1 MIWFR
6 IFFIDRRWCGMAA
19 VVMIGG
25 CSWVMPWPA
34 RYLDRVT
41 GSATQEQVAQHLE
54 RPLVERSLEDGGT
67 VWEYRYTGV
76 SSPMLLPITE
86 AWCIEYTLLFDP
98 QKVLRY
104 WLRKDC
110 GQSLDLNS
118 ASANE
123 LRTLPGLRGVDVSRI
138 IAGRPYQSRDELLTR
153 EIVPQ
158 PTWEVIK
165 DQISANLH

>member
-1 MIWFR
+1 ME
-6 IFFIDRRWCGMAA
+6 FFVFHRFWVIA
-19 VVMIGG
+19 VGLSLSG

-41 GSATQEQVAQHLE
+41 GSATQDQVAQRLE
-54 RPLVERSLEDGGT
+54 RPQVERALDDGET

-86 AWCIEYTLLFDP
+86 AWCIEYKLLFDP

-110 GQSLDLNS
+110 GQPLDLNS
-118 ASANE
+118 ASAND
-123 LRTLPGLRGVDVSRI
+123 LRILPGLRGVDVNRI
-138 IAGRPYQSRDELLTR
+138 IAGRPYRAIDELAQR
-153 EIVPQ
+153 EIIPQ
-158 PTWEVIK
+158 AIWNQIK
-165 DQISANLH
+165 DQIIAKPK

>member
-1 MIWFR
+1 MAQISIWSSLV
-6 IFFIDRRWCGMAA
+6 G
-19 VVMIGG
+19 
-25 CSWVMPWPA
+25 
-34 RYLDRVT
+34 
-41 GSATQEQVAQHLE
+41 
-54 RPLVERSLEDGGT
+54 LVERSLEDGGT

-98 QKVLRY
+98 QQVLRY

-165 DQISANLH
+165 DQISANPH

>member
-1 MIWFR
+1 MPLVVVRPRKDIDTLRGTIPVILR
-6 IFFIDRRWCGMAA
+6 IGQVQTGGPNFNMVILGRTGRTLVRRWGNG
-19 VVMIGG
+19 V
-25 CSWVMPWPA
+25 
-34 RYLDRVT
+34 
-41 GSATQEQVAQHLE
+41 
-54 RPLVERSLEDGGT
+54 
-67 VWEYRYTGV
+67 GV
-76 SSPMLLPITE
+76 SLHGREQPHAAADHGSLVH
-86 AWCIEYTLLFDP
+86 IEYTLLFDP
-98 QKVLRY
+98 QQVLRY

-158 PTWEVIK
+158 PGR
-165 DQISANLH
+165 

>member
-1 MIWFR
+1 MAQISIWSSLV
-6 IFFIDRRWCGMAA
+6 G
-19 VVMIGG
+19 
-25 CSWVMPWPA
+25 
-34 RYLDRVT
+34 
-41 GSATQEQVAQHLE
+41 
-54 RPLVERSLEDGGT
+54 LVERSLEDGGT

-165 DQISANLH
+165 GQISANLH

>member
-1 MIWFR
+1 LV
-6 IFFIDRRWCGMAA
+6 G
-19 VVMIGG
+19 
-25 CSWVMPWPA
+25 
-34 RYLDRVT
+34 
-41 GSATQEQVAQHLE
+41 
-54 RPLVERSLEDGGT
+54 LVERSLENGGT
-67 VWEYRYTGV
+67 VREYRYTGV
-76 SSPMLLPITE
+76 SGPMLLPITE

>member
-1 MIWFR
+1 MPLVVVRPRKDIDTLRGTIPVILR
-6 IFFIDRRWCGMAA
+6 IGQVQTGGPNFNMVILGRTGRTLVRRWGNG
-19 VVMIGG
+19 VG
-25 CSWVMPWPA
+25 
-34 RYLDRVT
+34 D
-41 GSATQEQVAQHLE
+41 
-54 RPLVERSLEDGGT
+54 
-67 VWEYRYTGV
+67 RYTGV
-76 SSPMLLPITE
+76 SSPMLLLITE
-86 AWCIEYTLLFDP
+86 AWCIECTLLFDP
-98 QKVLRY
+98 QQVLRY

-158 PTWEVIK
+158 PGR
-165 DQISANLH
+165 

>member
-1 MIWFR
+1 M
-6 IFFIDRRWCGMAA
+6 
-19 VVMIGG
+19 
-25 CSWVMPWPA
+25 
-34 RYLDRVT
+34 
-41 GSATQEQVAQHLE
+41 
-54 RPLVERSLEDGGT
+54 
-67 VWEYRYTGV
+67 GV
-76 SSPMLLPITE
+76 SLHGREQPHAAADHGSLVH
-86 AWCIEYTLLFDP
+86 IEYTLLFDP
-98 QKVLRY
+98 QQVLRY

-158 PTWEVIK
+158 PGR
-165 DQISANLH
+165 

>member
-1 MIWFR
+1 MTQISIWSSLV
-6 IFFIDRRWCGMAA
+6 G
-19 VVMIGG
+19 
-25 CSWVMPWPA
+25 
-34 RYLDRVT
+34 
-41 GSATQEQVAQHLE
+41 
-54 RPLVERSLEDGGT
+54 LVERSLEDGGT

-165 DQISANLH
+165 DQISANPH

>member
-1 MIWFR
+1 VTQISIWSSLV
-6 IFFIDRRWCGMAA
+6 G
-19 VVMIGG
+19 
-25 CSWVMPWPA
+25 
-34 RYLDRVT
+34 
-41 GSATQEQVAQHLE
+41 
-54 RPLVERSLEDGGT
+54 LVERSLEDGGT

-165 DQISANLH
+165 DQISANPH

>member
-1 MIWFR
+1 MAQISIWSSLV
-6 IFFIDRRWCGMAA
+6 G
-19 VVMIGG
+19 
-25 CSWVMPWPA
+25 
-34 RYLDRVT
+34 
-41 GSATQEQVAQHLE
+41 
-54 RPLVERSLEDGGT
+54 LVERSLEDGGT

-153 EIVPQ
+153 KIVPQ

-165 DQISANLH
+165 GQISANLH

>member
-1 MIWFR
+1 MAQISIWSSLV
-6 IFFIDRRWCGMAA
+6 G
-19 VVMIGG
+19 
-25 CSWVMPWPA
+25 
-34 RYLDRVT
+34 
-41 GSATQEQVAQHLE
+41 
-54 RPLVERSLEDGGT
+54 LVERSLEDGGA

-153 EIVPQ
+153 EIAPQ

>member
-1 MIWFR
+1 MAQISIWSSLV
-6 IFFIDRRWCGMAA
+6 G
-19 VVMIGG
+19 
-25 CSWVMPWPA
+25 
-34 RYLDRVT
+34 
-41 GSATQEQVAQHLE
+41 
-54 RPLVERSLEDGGT
+54 LVERSLEDGGT

-98 QKVLRY
+98 QQVLRY

-138 IAGRPYQSRDELLTR
+138 IAGCPYQSRDELLTR

-158 PTWEVIK
+158 PGR
-165 DQISANLH
+165 

>member
-1 MIWFR
+1 MTQISIWSSLV
-6 IFFIDRRWCGMAA
+6 G
-19 VVMIGG
+19 
-25 CSWVMPWPA
+25 
-34 RYLDRVT
+34 
-41 GSATQEQVAQHLE
+41 
-54 RPLVERSLEDGGT
+54 LVERSLEDGGT

>member
-1 MIWFR
+1 M
-6 IFFIDRRWCGMAA
+6 
-19 VVMIGG
+19 
-25 CSWVMPWPA
+25 A
-34 RYLDRVT
+34 RYQLSFVLARFNLDAHISIWSSLV
-41 GSATQEQVAQHLE
+41 G
-54 RPLVERSLEDGGT
+54 LVERSLEDGGT

-86 AWCIEYTLLFDP
+86 AWSIEYTLLFDP

-138 IAGRPYQSRDELLTR
+138 IAGGPYQSRDELLTR

-165 DQISANLH
+165 DQISANLHWMSNEAVRL

>member
-1 MIWFR
+1 MKKRVQMISISSPR
-6 IFFIDRRWCGMAA
+6 CLLLLSVLEKTYTPCA
-19 VVMIGG
+19 
-25 CSWVMPWPA
+25 A
-34 RYLDRVT
+34 RYQLSLVLARFRL
-41 GSATQEQVAQHLE
+41 VAQISIWSSLVG
-54 RPLVERSLEDGGT
+54 LVERSLENGGT
-67 VWEYRYTGV
+67 VREYRYTGV
-76 SSPMLLPITE
+76 SGPMLLPITE

-158 PTWEVIK
+158 PT
-165 DQISANLH
+165 

>member
-1 MIWFR
+1 
-6 IFFIDRRWCGMAA
+6 
-19 VVMIGG
+19 
-25 CSWVMPWPA
+25 
-34 RYLDRVT
+34 
-41 GSATQEQVAQHLE
+41 VAQISIWSSLVG
-54 RPLVERSLEDGGT
+54 LVERSLEDGGT

-165 DQISANLH
+165 DQISANPH